1 MNQKNSAA
9 TLILLGVLS
18 FLVALLHMG
27 HPLSTA
33 LLAAGAGGVIAAEIA
48 YRLLGGP
55 EAPPPPPGLPVRL
68 RPLT

>member
-1 MNQKNSAA
+1 MNQKTSAA
-9 TLILLGVLS
+9 TLIVLGVLS
-18 FLVALLHMG
+18 FLVVLLHMG

-48 YRLLGGP
+48 HRLLGGP
-55 EAPPPPPGLPVRL
+55 EAPPPPGVLTRL